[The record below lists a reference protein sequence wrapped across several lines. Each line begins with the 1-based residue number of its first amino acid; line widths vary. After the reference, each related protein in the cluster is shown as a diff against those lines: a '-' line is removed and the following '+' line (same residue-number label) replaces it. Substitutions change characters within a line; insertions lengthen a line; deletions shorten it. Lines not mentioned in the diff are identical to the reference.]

1 MQKNKYL
8 TEQYKFSS
16 FCAEMTHRFF
26 WYSLLFFF
34 PVSAEG
40 VQPISWM
47 TRISIAVGVARG
59 LAFLHSLDANVIYR
73 DLKAANILLDSVCYT
88 KNLASGSEMTKSV
101 VLCINLLFYVGLQCK
116 SFRFRLGKRW
126 SNRR

>member
-1 MQKNKYL
+1 LQGPFDLQKNKYL

-16 FCAEMTHRFF
+16 FCAEMRHRFF
-26 WYSLLFFF
+26 WYSLLFF

-47 TRISIAVGVARG
+47 TRINIAIGVARG

-73 DLKAANILLDSVCYT
+73 DLKASNILLDSVCYT
-88 KNLASGSEMTKSV
+88 ENLAIGSEMTKSV
-101 VLCINLLFYVGLQCK
+101 VLRINLLFYVGLQCK
-116 SFRFRLGKRW
+116 SF
-126 SNRR
+126 